1 MALPCEEEGQ
11 RFRMANNSQTTCSW
25 SVESRRSNAF
35 AWTASSSGTSISP
48 SELTAPTEPC
58 RYPPPDQ
65 VGANLRALHHLFG
78 PKQLGQN
85 EGNATPKP
93 PREEGELT
101 SLDALTRASTR
112 VCPSWKGVWPTIQGP
127 SLPRHG
133 EVSWQAIPLER
144 SLDHGW
150 PTRRGPTYPRNG
162 SKNFWQ
168 ATPLERSL
176 DHGWPT
182 RRVPTRPRK
191 GTFF

>member
-1 MALPCEEEGQ
+1 MTPCNDSCHIPGNRGPGWKPRGETSCNKVALILLLIWRVAAGMALPCEEEGQ

-25 SVESRRSNAF
+25 SWESRISNAF

-48 SELTAPTEPC
+48 SELTAPIESC

-85 EGNATPKP
+85 EGNGTPKP

-112 VCPSWKGVWPTIQGP
+112 VCPSWKGV
-127 SLPRHG
+127 
-133 EVSWQAIPLER
+133 
-144 SLDHGW
+144 
-150 PTRRGPTYPRNG
+150 
-162 SKNFWQ
+162 
-168 ATPLERSL
+168 
-176 DHGWPT
+176 
-182 RRVPTRPRK
+182 
-191 GTFF
+191 